1 MAPMKQPRCKSS
13 GCTRRSMRGS
23 NHCFYCTRQRHR
35 TPPQVAARQI
45 AAITGDHDFED
56 AAE

>member
-1 MAPMKQPRCKSS
+1 MKRPRCTNK
-13 GCTRRSMRGS
+13 GCRRDRMRGS
-23 NHCFYCTRQRHR
+23 DKCFPCARTSHR

-45 AAITGDHDFED
+45 AAVTGDQSYFEE